1 MLTYQEKLRVIRKAL
16 GYEQKE
22 MAQMLNISQPSYSR
36 LEVNQ
41 DISISNLQVLF
52 NSFNVSPL
60 WFFLDIEPMFLQVS
74 EETIKDISTFLKTH
88 TILFQIQQKI
98 KIQGEKTFWQNIF
111 NSFEGAFE
119 LFFKALSKDFS
130 DIMMQNAKKTL
141 LSTIEGI
148 PLNKFGFGIN
158 TFEADKNKLLN
169 FIEGLED
176 MECFIILSNAQDILA
191 TINQSRMFFNRR
203 S

>member
-41 DISISNLQVLF
+41 DISVSNLQVLF
-52 NSFNVSPL
+52 NLFNLSPL
-60 WFFLDIEPMFLQVS
+60 WFFLDVEPIFLQVS
-74 EETIKDISTFLKTH
+74 EETSKDISTFLKTH

-98 KIQGEKTFWQNIF
+98 KTQGEKTFWQNIF
-111 NSFEGAFE
+111 DSFEGAFE
-119 LFFKALSKDFS
+119 LFSKALNKDFS
-130 DIMMQNAKKTL
+130 QTTMKDAKQIL
-141 LSTIEGI
+141 IDTIQAI
-148 PLNKFGFGIN
+148 SLNKLGFGIN
-158 TFEADKNKLLN
+158 TYESDKNKLLK
-169 FIEGLED
+169 FIDGLED
-176 MECFIILSNAQDILA
+176 IECFIILSNAQEILA
-191 TINQSRMFFNRR
+191 TINQSRMMLNRR